1 MLFLWLGFLIPFY
14 LSMQMS
20 PLQWSVKQ
28 WWLSHREHKDNT
40 LLPSGTK
47 NLDLGQVNITS
58 QTEDSIT
65 CGGGCLVTQSCLA
78 LCIAVACSMPD
89 LSVPHHLL
97 EFPKFIFIASVMP
110 FSHLIL
116 WCPLLLLPSIF
127 PSIGVFSNDRRKK
140 QLKCEKWSIYMDFFK
155 MKVESVT
162 HSVVSNSLWPHGL

>member
-1 MLFLWLGFLIPFY
+1 MVRRCQGQFATTILILFFFSIHLWEDMLFLWLGFLIPFY

-65 CGGGCLVTQSCLA
+65 CGGGCFVTQSCLA
-78 LCIAVACSMPD
+78 LCVAVASSMPD

-127 PSIGVFSNDRRKK
+127 PSIGVFSNELTICIR
-140 QLKCEKWSIYMDFFK
+140 
-155 MKVESVT
+155 
-162 HSVVSNSLWPHGL
+162 WPKY